1 MTTTTKQ
8 APDAEVLEQLRDFL
22 AEALRN
28 QASMCAHTASHLR
41 ELGDEDA
48 ALDESASAMLG
59 AWLAANVGT
68 WTHTTRLRDGLM
80 KFEPIAAAAALGEI
94 IADDLD
100 LEVEVVEVRT
110 PGGDLP
116 DDCSGDS
123 EVCHAC
129 RQEHAGGPGG
139 AFCPAAGYVRP
150 TTPVEDVDDDEEGP
164 Q

>member
-1 MTTTTKQ
+1 MTTTKQ

-28 QASMCAHTASHLR
+28 QASVCAHTASHLR
-41 ELGDEDA
+41 ELGDEGA

-59 AWLAANVGT
+59 AWLAANVGA
-68 WTHTTRLRDGLM
+68 WTHTTRLREGLM

-94 IADDLD
+94 IAGDI
-100 LEVEVVEVRT
+100 EIEVV
-110 PGGDLP
+110 DLP

-123 EVCHAC
+123 ERCHAC
-129 RQEHAGGPGG
+129 HQDHAGGPGG
-139 AFCPAAGYVRP
+139 AFCPAAGDVRP
-150 TTPVEDVDDDEEGP
+150 APPVEDVDEDEEGP

>member
-1 MTTTTKQ
+1 MTTTTRPV
-8 APDAEVLEQLRDFL
+8 PDAEVLEQLRDFL
-22 AEALRN
+22 GEALRN
-28 QASMCAHTASHLR
+28 QASVCAHTASHLR

-48 ALDESASAMLG
+48 ALGESASAMLG

-80 KFEPIAAAAALGEI
+80 KFDPIAAAAALGEI
-94 IADDLD
+94 IADDHER
-100 LEVEVVEVRT
+100 LEIEVVE
-110 PGGDLP
+110 LP

-123 EVCHAC
+123 ETCHAC
-129 RQEHAGGPGG
+129 RQHHAGGPGG